1 MIIMRGYEKEVRD
14 MSWEVRGMGERG
26 VFVDEICFG
35 NVRLYVETS
44 RKHKILKMFAVS
56 EEQGCAVYRFC
67 LFIQ

>member
-1 MIIMRGYEKEVRD
+1 
-14 MSWEVRGMGERG
+14 MGERG

-56 EEQGCAVYRFC
+56 EEQGCAVYRFG